1 MEFEVNK
8 LLSPYI
14 YNDILSVAKSP
25 DLAGL
30 EGRTVLI
37 TGAYSPLGYYLACA
51 MLINNDLSGTRTKII
66 AVDDTDKIFE
76 RYGKLTYRGDID
88 FVVSRDYSYLGGE
101 NADFVI
107 HAQHL
112 GSENAYRAGS
122 NLLKFIENNSASA
135 VICSDCDIYGE
146 VFNGKDEIYE
156 SDAFGYIDCQL
167 PKNAEVQAA
176 RALAAMAKRLCAD
189 RGLNIKFPI
198 LSEVY
203 SAIGGRFINI
213 FRNAVNR
220 KSAVIE
226 RGELPRGVIY
236 VTDAAAA
243 IIKILLNG
251 KSGELYNVASGCS
264 FTPESL
270 CELLGKLYG
279 DDTKFTYKGKEAA
292 LSPMAANLP
301 LLNCDKLKALGF
313 AAKVDARSGTAAALN
328 ILSEKGGEA

>member
-14 YNDILSVAKSP
+14 YNDILSVAKSC
-25 DLAGL
+25 DLSRFDGK
-30 EGRTVLI
+30 TVLI

-51 MLINNDLSGTRTKII
+51 MLINNDLSGARTKII

-122 NLLKFIENNSASA
+122 NLLKFIDNNRASA
-135 VICSDCDIYGE
+135 VICSPGEVYGE
-146 VFNGKDEIYE
+146 VFNGCDTISEN
-156 SDAFGYIDCQL
+156 DAFGYIDCQL
-167 PKNAEVQAA
+167 PENADIQAS
-176 RALAAMAKRLCAD
+176 RTLIAMAKKLCQD

-198 LSEVY
+198 ISDVY
-203 SAIGGRFINI
+203 SAMGGRFIDI

-220 KSAVIE
+220 KSTVIE
-226 RGELPRGVIY
+226 RGEQLRGAIY

-243 IIKILLNG
+243 VIKILCGG
-251 KSGELYNVASGCS
+251 KSGEIYNVASGYG

-279 DDTKFTYKGKEAA
+279 DNTKFTYKGKESV
-292 LSPMAANLP
+292 LSPMSANLL
-301 LLNCDKLKALGF
+301 LLNCDKLKTLGF
-313 AAKVDARSGTAAALN
+313 SAKVDARSGAAATLN